1 MKKANV
7 TVEELANMYLAGNS
21 LQQIANIFGV
31 TREAIRQRLANNGYI
46 IRDMKTNIE
55 IKQIQSR
62 KKLADDLL
70 IESTNREIKVFYNR
84 ARLAETKYANA
95 CKILRKYRK
104 ALSEAKKHIDDKTY
118 LKIKELLK

>member
-1 MKKANV
+1 MKKINV

-21 LQQIANIFGV
+21 LQQIADIFGV
-31 TREAIRQRLANNGYI
+31 TREAIRQKLADNGYV
-46 IRDMKTNIE
+46 IRDMKTNVK
-55 IKQIQSR
+55 IKQTQTR

-70 IESTNREIKVFYNR
+70 IESTNREIKVFYAR
-84 ARLAETKYANA
+84 AKLAEVKYANA

-104 ALSEAKKHIDDKTY
+104 ALSEAKKYMDDKTY

>member
-1 MKKANV
+1 MKKVNV

-21 LQQIANIFGV
+21 LQQIADIFGV
-31 TREAIRQRLANNGYI
+31 TREAIRQKLADNGYV
-46 IRDMKTNIE
+46 IRDMKTNVK
-55 IKQIQSR
+55 IKQTQRR

-70 IESTNREIKVFYNR
+70 IESTNREIKVFSAR
-84 ARLAETKYANA
+84 ARLAEAKYANA

-104 ALSEAKKHIDDKTY
+104 ALSEAKKYMDDKTY